1 MSDTHRK
8 TLAATRQTIAELAA
22 TLDSFDDAPLPKSEW
37 KARAL
42 SWVDTIAE
50 RFEADA
56 FHGINALRAAAP
68 VPGGKTQ
75 LLADVVTSSIS
86 GTAHPVGADLA
97 PALGWLLCDQ
107 LKTKL
112 AEVIDAR
119 DYDEGPPLAERPQ
132 RKAELERQLHAS
144 EIKEEQTLRKLE
156 TATGTQHVR
165 RADARP
171 ELVLAWDDDLVKMKE
186 AANE

>member
-1 MSDTHRK
+1 VSDTQQRN
-8 TLAATRQTIAELAA
+8 LAATRQTIAELTA

-42 SWVDTIAE
+42 GWVDTIAE

-56 FHGINALRAAAP
+56 FHGINVLRSAAP

-75 LLADVVTSSIS
+75 LLADVVTSPQS
-86 GTAHPVGADLA
+86 GTARPVGADLA
-97 PALGWLLCDQ
+97 PALGWLLRDQ
-107 LKTKL
+107 LKDKL

-119 DYDEGPPLAERPQ
+119 DYDEGPPRAERPQ
-132 RKAELERQLHAS
+132 RKAELERQLLAA
-144 EIKEEQTLRKLE
+144 EIKEEMTLRKLE
-156 TATGTQHVR
+156 TATGAQQIR
-165 RADARP
+165 RATARP

-186 AANE
+186 ARNA